1 MGTKMPGQEVCG
13 SHPCLCPKIKDQ
25 DTRCPGGGW
34 RECGRDPGPSLPPDS
49 QVCSEEN
56 GGGGRTILTWTHLY
70 DCFIHAVSRKG
81 CQSWTS
87 LNPRRLFAWPQGCGH
102 PAYGSSMS
110 KNSCLG
116 GAAPRYHAQEPSL
129 LLMQAKNLAWCPLMF
144 FSVTQSI
151 QRHSSGEEM

>member
-1 MGTKMPGQEVCG
+1 MGPTPACAQKSKTKTHGAQVV
-13 SHPCLCPKIKDQ
+13 D
-25 DTRCPGGGW
+25 GGNVGGTLAHLFLQTHK
-34 RECGRDPGPSLPPDS
+34 CV
-49 QVCSEEN
+49 QKEN
-56 GGGGRTILTWTHLY
+56 GGGGRIILTWTHLD

-87 LNPRRLFAWPQGCGH
+87 LNPRRLFAWPQACGH